1 MEANVGFQ
9 DFKQL
14 RGTLDYDEQGKK
26 EAFAMLRQLGPF
38 TIFYTFSMA
47 DMKWP
52 EFIRCLYK
60 LVDRKDISLEDAARL
75 PWKVKACLERTDPV
89 TSFRYHRHRL
99 ESLLVAMKKH
109 QTLSGEI
116 VDYFW
121 RDEFQQ
127 RGTPHTHMAV
137 YVKDAPILGV
147 HLDTRICEFA
157 DKYITTSGEGISAEN
172 LEAQSHKHLS
182 KYCLRKCD

>member
-1 MEANVGFQ
+1 
-9 DFKQL
+9 L
-14 RGTLDYDEQGKK
+14 RDTPDYDEQGKK

-60 LVDRKDISLEDAARL
+60 LVDGKDISLEDAARL
-75 PWKVKACLERTDPV
+75 PWKVKARLVQTDPV
-89 TSFRYHRHRL
+89 TFSRYHRHRM
-99 ESLLVAMKKH
+99 ESLLAAMKKYH
-109 QTLSGEI
+109 IHSGEI
-116 VDYFW
+116 VDCFW
-121 RDEFQQ
+121 RDKFQQ

-147 HLDTRICEFA
+147 HSDARICKFA
-157 DKYITTSGEGISAEN
+157 DQYVTTSSEGISAED
-172 LEAQSHKHLS
+172 LEAQSHKHSS
-182 KYCLRKCD
+182 KYCL

>member
-1 MEANVGFQ
+1 LQGKPLPKAEQLADPEGKLSLMEANIGFR

-14 RGTLDYDEQGKK
+14 RGTPDYDEQGKK

-60 LVDRKDISLEDAARL
+60 LVEGKDISWEDAARL
-75 PWKVKACLERTDPV
+75 SWKTKARLVRNDPV
-89 TSFRYHRHRL
+89 TSSRYHRHRMKA
-99 ESLLVAMKKH
+99 LLAAMKKYH
-109 QTLSGEI
+109 ALSGEI

-127 RGTPHTHMAV
+127 RGTPHTHIAV
-137 YVKDAPILGV
+137 YIKDAPILGV
-147 HLDTRICEFA
+147 HPDSSICEFA
-157 DKYITTSGEGISAEN
+157 D
-172 LEAQSHKHLS
+172 
-182 KYCLRKCD
+182 